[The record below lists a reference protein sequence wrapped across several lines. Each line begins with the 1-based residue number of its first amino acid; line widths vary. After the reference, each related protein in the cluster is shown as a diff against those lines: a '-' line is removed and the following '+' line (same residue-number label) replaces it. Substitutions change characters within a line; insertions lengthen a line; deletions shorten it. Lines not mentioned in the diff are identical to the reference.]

1 MKPRTEA
8 NPGLSQRD
16 VGVLRCRGEQVS
28 QVPALASSYR
38 FSTVLGG
45 SAAPLGL
52 GFCNWQL
59 AFFPPP
65 LSRAL
70 LLLLGCSTPPRISGG
85 GGQAP
90 PLPTGAQRSR
100 EHGEWSPGS
109 ERALRG
115 ICFFRAPAT
124 RVVPPSPLLHFSP
137 RLQSHGILRMLERW
151 R

>member
-28 QVPALASSYR
+28 RVPALASSYR
-38 FSTVLGG
+38 FSTALGG

-65 LSRAL
+65 RSRAL
-70 LLLLGCSTPPRISGG
+70 LLLLGCSTPPRIWGG
-85 GGQAP
+85 GRGGKLRHCQLAP
-90 PLPTGAQRSR
+90 SAAANTGS
-100 EHGEWSPGS
+100 GV
-109 ERALRG
+109 RG
-115 ICFFRAPAT
+115 LSARCGASA
-124 RVVPPSPLLHFSP
+124 SSAP
-137 RLQSHGILRMLERW
+137 RLPESSHRHPFSTFPPVCNHMAF
-151 R
+151 